1 VCGVLSPHPHAH
13 RYGHCVG
20 IAGCVMCWVALI
32 KLHLADSANVRW
44 NAVRFVL
51 AAAHI
56 NYYSLSG
63 GALTIEEWAVVQ
75 VCG

>member
-1 VCGVLSPHPHAH
+1 
-13 RYGHCVG
+13 
-20 IAGCVMCWVALI
+20 MCWVALI

-56 NYYSLSG
+56 HYYSLSG

-75 VCG
+75 VCGQGR